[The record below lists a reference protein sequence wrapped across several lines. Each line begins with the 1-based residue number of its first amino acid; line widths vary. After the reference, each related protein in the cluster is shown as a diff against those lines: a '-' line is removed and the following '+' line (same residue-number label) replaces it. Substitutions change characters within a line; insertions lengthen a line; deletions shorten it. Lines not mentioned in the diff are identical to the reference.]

1 VWVLKHWD
9 YCIGFSNSR
18 NLCELSE
25 WVQVLGESVR
35 ALLVIASVLADVSG
49 WCAIERVR
57 PGAAVPDAVL
67 TLEWPEDENCEFERG
82 VAAHGCHEEL
92 LFHGSAGI
100 LIVASLVWS
109 VCSQARRGILY

>member
-1 VWVLKHWD
+1 MNT
-9 YCIGFSNSR
+9 GA
-18 NLCELSE
+18 
-25 WVQVLGESVR
+25 GESVR
-35 ALLVIASVLADVSG
+35 ALLVITSVLADVSG

-100 LIVASLVWS
+100 LIVASLV
-109 VCSQARRGILY
+109 